1 MFANNADLEA
11 LSTAIIGLSSSPE
24 ERSELL
30 RLLSDNSTAIASKPA
45 DLLSELNFVEHSF
58 ACLYILW
65 NWKSNLGTA
74 SRRGDVE
81 WFRHAVRFLK
91 ECDPAS
97 LDTLGGKFL
106 SVARAVKKEAMQ
118 MDQPRLAVLPLRH
131 AVQKFAPS
139 VDTLTPLHADF
150 FQLCLLSRHY
160 AASREIL
167 FSDIYEMDPTRTNL
181 TPTDFLLYC
190 YYGGR
195 LCIGLKEYSRALEL
209 FHLAL
214 VAPTLASNAI
224 TLMVYKFYTI
234 VSLLE
239 LGHVPE
245 LPRYSSS
252 SVLRLSRAPTMI
264 PYLRMT
270 EAYRG
275 MLHDPCHARGW

>member
-1 MFANNADLEA
+1 MFSNNADLET
-11 LSTAIIGLSSSPE
+11 LTTAIIGLSNSPE

-30 RLLSDNSTAIASKPA
+30 RLLSDNSTLIAAKPA
-45 DLLSELNFVEHSF
+45 DLLSELNFAEHSF
-58 ACLYILW
+58 ASLYVLW
-65 NWKSNLGTA
+65 NWKSSLGTA
-74 SRRGDVE
+74 NRRGDAE

-91 ECDPAS
+91 ECNPAT

-106 SVARAVKKEAMQ
+106 SVARAVKKDAMQ
-118 MDQPRLAVLPLRH
+118 MEQPRLAVLPLRH

-160 AASREIL
+160 GAAREIL
-167 FSDIYEMDPTRTNL
+167 FSDIYEMDPARTHL

-195 LCIGLKEYSRALEL
+195 LCVGLKEYPRALEL

-224 TLMVYKFYTI
+224 TLMVYKFYTL

-252 SVLRLSRAPTMI
+252 SVLRLSRAPSMI
-264 PYLRMT
+264 PYLRIT

-275 MLHDPCHARGW
+275 TFYDSRHARG